1 LEEEVMITLEEAF
14 KKFRSRL
21 ELSDT
26 EQKDASRRHYDVRD
40 VIKEKFSLENDF
52 LTGSYAR
59 WTKTK
64 PLKDVD
70 VFCVL
75 DGDKES
81 GYLKKTP
88 RELLD
93 AFLKALAP
101 AFGKENVSI
110 GRRSVRVSYGSN
122 EAEFEEK
129 VMSIDVVPAFS
140 SGKAYK
146 IPDTTASAQWIKT
159 DPEIHAEKATEAN
172 KAFDQEWKPLVK
184 MIKKWNNTYDKPV
197 RPSFL
202 VEVMALDI
210 LYPPFSGGYVY
221 ELKSFFATAA
231 ERISETWE
239 DPAGLGPPVSDEM
252 DSAKCRFAVQKLR
265 EASQNVDYAI
275 RLGREGKNGEA
286 LRIWRERIFGDMFPL
301 S

>member
-1 LEEEVMITLEEAF
+1 MITLDEAF
-14 KKFRSRL
+14 KKFKSRL
-21 ELSDT
+21 ELSES
-26 EQKDASRRHYDVRD
+26 EQKDASKRHYEVRD
-40 VIKEKFSLENDF
+40 VIRESFDLENDF

-75 DGDKES
+75 SGEKEN
-81 GYLKKTP
+81 GYLKKSAS
-88 RELLD
+88 ELLN
-93 AFLKALAP
+93 AFQNKLAP
-101 AFGKENVSI
+101 AFGKENVSL
-110 GRRSVRVSYGSN
+110 GRRSVRVSFGSI
-122 EAEFEEK
+122 EAEFEDK

-140 SGKAYK
+140 DGKAYK
-146 IPDTTASAQWIKT
+146 IPDTTIGAQWIKT
-159 DPEIHAEKATEAN
+159 DPEIHAEKAADAN

-184 MIKKWNNTYDKPV
+184 MTKKWNNSQGKPIK
-197 RPSFL
+197 PSFL
-202 VEVMALDI
+202 VEVIALDI
-210 LYPPFSGGYVY
+210 LRPPFSGGYVY
-221 ELKSFFATAA
+221 ELKALFATAA

-252 DSAKCRFAVQKLR
+252 DENKCRVAAQKLR
-265 EASQNVDYAI
+265 EVSQNVDYAI

-286 LRIWRERIFGDMFPL
+286 LRVWRERIFGEMFPL